1 MLKVGLRGQERRGA
15 DALVAGRGH
24 VGKPAR
30 KQRPANAIAK
40 RVRLRLPRNLQHRV
54 RRLEHAFAHVV
65 FEGFGGEA
73 LVRVHPGD
81 DENGKALIHEPF
93 DEGLRRREVQDVVFV
108 DPRRH
113 DQQRDF
119 VNRPGRRRIL
129 DQLHDAVLINDLARR
144 NRQVLADLERRHI
157 RLADAQQL
165 AGAMHIVQKL
175 RQPLGEVMPA
185 RREGRADHLGVGE
198 GKVRGRQGA
207 HDLVQVKLRAVLGV
221 RIDRRGVLDH
231 LLGPSAAQ
239 QISLPQE
246 IEKGVLRPFAV
257 QEARIA
263 GRVLDHRLDL
273 LAKKALI
280 GAPPQLD
287 QILVQLG
294 LRRLELLRLGHP
306 ILRNRR
312 EQLGRIGKAT
322 HNRER
327 AVALLLILNHLAHDL
342 AAKLEGAQNVRGKL
356 LGRFETRQ
364 RHGRNGANGI
374 SWLFG

>member
-1 MLKVGLRGQERRGA
+1 M
-15 DALVAGRGH
+15 
-24 VGKPAR
+24 
-30 KQRPANAIAK
+30 
-40 RVRLRLPRNLQHRV
+40 
-54 RRLEHAFAHVV
+54 
-65 FEGFGGEA
+65 
-73 LVRVHPGD
+73 
-81 DENGKALIHEPF
+81 LIH
-93 DEGLRRREVQDVVFV
+93 GGIISSGY
-108 DPRRH
+108 
-113 DQQRDF
+113 F

-144 NRQVLADLERRHI
+144 DREVLADLECRHI

-175 RQPLGEVMPA
+175 RQPFGEVMPA
-185 RREGRADHLGVGE
+185 RREGRADHLGIGE
-198 GKVRGRQGA
+198 GKIRGRQGA

-221 RIDRRGVLDH
+221 LIDRRGVLDH

-263 GRVLDHRLDL
+263 GRMLDHRLDL

-312 EQLGRIGKAT
+312 EQLRRIGKAA
-322 HNRER
+322 HYREG